1 MYWEY
6 EITDRQFDELMF
18 YIDAKKAIGITVKM
32 NWPDEAGVITINTL
46 CEYFDYNKSIENIR
60 EWIASNHPLQAA
72 EFNRKYPNGKEW
84 KW

>member
-18 YIDAKKAIGITVKM
+18 YMDAKEAVGIRVKM
-32 NWPDEAGVITINTL
+32 NCPKEDGVITINTL
-46 CEYFDYNKSIENIR
+46 FEYFDYNDHTENIR
-60 EWIASNHPLQAA
+60 EWIASHHPLQSA
-72 EFNRKYPNGKEW
+72 EFNRKYPKGKEW

>member
-18 YIDAKKAIGITVKM
+18 YLGTKEVLGITIKM
-32 NWPDEAGVITINTL
+32 NWPEEDGVISINTL
-46 CEYFDYNKSIENIR
+46 SDYFYYNDKIENIR
-60 EWIASNHPLQAA
+60 AWIAEHHPLQAA
-72 EFNRKYPNGKEW
+72 ELNKKYPKGKEW